1 MNGLG
6 NQTMPGLSEQERRLK
21 RLFYRA
27 EESVK
32 ELERLVQKI
41 PDGADQAEAQ
51 RELGNLTA
59 FIQEVK
65 S

>member
-1 MNGLG
+1 
-6 NQTMPGLSEQERRLK
+6 MPGPTEQERRLK

-51 RELGNLTA
+51 RELGNLTE
-59 FIQEVK
+59 FIKEVK